1 MHCTVVHTPPAPT
14 FPDQAACCLSLPRT
28 RSPCYLLRVS
38 GSGHCRGCSSTRL
51 AVLQDGPAAGQTIPH
66 VHIHC
71 VPRHFKDL
79 ERNDEVYDRID
90 DAEQRELSARQRCA

>member
-1 MHCTVVHTPPAPT
+1 M
-14 FPDQAACCLSLPRT
+14 
-28 RSPCYLLRVS
+28 
-38 GSGHCRGCSSTRL
+38 
-51 AVLQDGPAAGQTIPH
+51 LQDGPAAGQTIPH

>member
-1 MHCTVVHTPPAPT
+1 M
-14 FPDQAACCLSLPRT
+14 
-28 RSPCYLLRVS
+28 
-38 GSGHCRGCSSTRL
+38 
-51 AVLQDGPAAGQTIPH
+51 LQDGPAAGQTIPH

-90 DAEQRELSARQRCA
+90 DAEQDELSARQRCARSLCPKLMPSAGAAGLQCKWWRDAGL